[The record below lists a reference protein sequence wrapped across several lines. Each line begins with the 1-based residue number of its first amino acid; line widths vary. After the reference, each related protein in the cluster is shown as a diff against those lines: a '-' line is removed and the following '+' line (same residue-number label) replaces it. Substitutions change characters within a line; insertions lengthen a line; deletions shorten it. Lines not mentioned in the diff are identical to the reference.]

1 MPDGGG
7 AVQNREIQGRVEDG
21 GWSLA
26 LTHWAYVVVA
36 IELTAQGYGSASFA
50 VGQDVV
56 TFRDGFGGLDVH
68 LFSLWLEVDGS
79 QWFGASRSAC
89 I

>member
-1 MPDGGG
+1 
-7 AVQNREIQGRVEDG
+7 
-21 GWSLA
+21 
-26 LTHWAYVVVA
+26 VVVA
-36 IELTAQGYGSASFA
+36 IELAAQGYGSALFA
-50 VGQDVV
+50 AGQDVV

-68 LFSLWLEVDGS
+68 FSSLWLEVDGF